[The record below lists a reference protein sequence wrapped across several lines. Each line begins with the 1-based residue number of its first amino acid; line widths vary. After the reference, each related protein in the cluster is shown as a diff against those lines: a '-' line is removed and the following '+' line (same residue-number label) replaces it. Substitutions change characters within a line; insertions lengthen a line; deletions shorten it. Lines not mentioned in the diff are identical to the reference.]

1 MNDRKFGVSSA
12 ILSAAI
18 TIFSCG
24 AAAPAIAE
32 ATGAQLKALYGSELK
47 VLGDLESVDISRGV
61 LLVAGQH
68 VSLAADTAFSYNG
81 IPVEDQARALSM
93 IQPGDLLVI
102 SGPLDAPAR
111 SVSRLEEAYVAGAT
125 TVFVRAKVVVVQ
137 QSLGRA
143 KVDELSVDLTPAMA
157 DPQFVKV
164 EPGQVIEAVGIRP
177 TTGGLLLASN
187 VSARSSGGLSI
198 VGTAGAKSI
207 VGTAGAKS
215 IVGTAG
221 AQSIVGTA
229 GAQSIVGTA
238 GAKSIVGTAGAQSIV
253 GTAGAQS
260 IVGTAGA
267 KSIVGTAG
275 AQSIVG
281 TAGAQSIVGTAGAQS
296 IVGTAG
302 AQSIVGTAGAKSIV
316 GTAGAQS
323 IVGTAGAQSIVGTA
337 GAQSIVG

>member
-1 MNDRKFGVSSA
+1 MNDRKFCVSSA

-32 ATGAQLKALYGSELK
+32 VTGAQLKALYGSELK

-68 VSLAADTAFSYNG
+68 VSLTADTAFSYNG

-111 SVSRLEEAYVAGAT
+111 SVSRLDEAYVAGAT
-125 TVFVRAKVVVVQ
+125 TVFVRAKVVAVQ

-143 KVDELSVDLTPAMA
+143 KVDELGVDLTPAMA

-177 TTGGLLLASN
+177 TTRGLLLASS
-187 VSARSSGGLSI
+187 VSARSSGGLSTVGTAGAQSIVGTAGVQSIVGTAGAQSIVGTAGAKSI

-238 GAKSIVGTAGAQSIV
+238 GAKSIVGTAGARSIV
-253 GTAGAQS
+253 GTAGQQ
-260 IVGTAGA
+260 
-267 KSIVGTAG
+267 KL
-275 AQSIVG
+275 
-281 TAGAQSIVGTAGAQS
+281 
-296 IVGTAG
+296 
-302 AQSIVGTAGAKSIV
+302 
-316 GTAGAQS
+316 
-323 IVGTAGAQSIVGTA
+323 
-337 GAQSIVG
+337 

>member
-1 MNDRKFGVSSA
+1 MKNRKFCVSSA

-18 TIFSCG
+18 TILSCG
-24 AAAPAIAE
+24 AAAPAVAE
-32 ATGAQLKALYGSELK
+32 VTGAQLKALYGSELK

-61 LLVAGQH
+61 LLVAGQR
-68 VSLAADTAFSYNG
+68 VSLATDTAFSYNG

-93 IQPGDLLVI
+93 IQPGDLLVV

-125 TVFVRAKVVVVQ
+125 TVFVKAKVIAVQ

-143 KVDELSVDLTPAMA
+143 KVDELGVDLTPAMP
-157 DPQFVKV
+157 DPQFVRV
-164 EPGQVIEAVGIRP
+164 EPGQVIEAVGTRP
-177 TTGGLLLASN
+177 TQRGLLLATS
-187 VSARSSGGLSI
+187 VSARSSGL
-198 VGTAGAKSI
+198 
-207 VGTAGAKS
+207 S

-238 GAKSIVGTAGAQSIV
+238 GAKSIVGTAGAKSIVGTAGARSIVGTAGAQSIV

-267 KSIVGTAG
+267 RSIVGTAG

-302 AQSIVGTAGAKSIV
+302 AQ
-316 GTAGAQS
+316 
-323 IVGTAGAQSIVGTA
+323 
-337 GAQSIVG
+337 